1 MSYGIRVL
9 GKELIML
16 REKLIVAV
24 YGVLLFAV
32 TGYAQDSIR
41 SFKVN
46 VPEESLADLRRRIA
60 ATR

>member
-1 MSYGIRVL
+1 
-9 GKELIML
+9 ML